1 MIVVDTNIVAYA
13 WLKTTRNRDAMLLL
27 EHEPE
32 WHAPLLWRSEFRN
45 VVLGEVRR
53 KRLDASVAGNVIR
66 SAERRFSDCEHLPG
80 SDLVFRLAMGSGCTA
95 YDCEFVA
102 VAEQLDAPLVTEDQ
116 ALLKAFPE
124 RALNLKT
131 ACGRLAGK

>member
-1 MIVVDTNIVAYA
+1 MIVVATNVVAYA

-27 EHEPE
+27 EQEPE

-53 KRLDASVAGNVIR
+53 KRLDASVAGNMVR
-66 SAERRFSDCEHLPG
+66 SAERRFSGCEHLPS
-80 SDLVFRLAMGSGCTA
+80 SDLVFRLAMESGCTA

-102 VAEQLDAPLVTEDQ
+102 VAQQLDLPLVTEDR
-116 ALLKAFPE
+116 ALLKAFPK
-124 RALNLKT
+124 RAFNLKT
-131 ACGRLAGK
+131 ACEGLARE